1 MAHFAGQGSG
11 ADLMN
16 TLRGVILSLA
26 LTIAIA
32 PGTAEAQGRIK
43 PVTEC
48 LKKVWEYFGKPVTKG
63 AAEKVG
69 GVAAEYFIDKIRKSG
84 SSATIS
90 DSDVQALQQRGLS
103 DCQIREA
110 IMAMQEIRP
119 VNVPPRGYSAQAHC
133 ARTGAVGT
141 AHNMPSPQQ
150 AVDHAVYDCAY
161 RGGIP
166 DCCRQGVR
174 VTP

>member
-1 MAHFAGQGSG
+1 
-11 ADLMN
+11 MN
-16 TLRGVILSLA
+16 LLRAVTLGVA
-26 LTIAIA
+26 LTIAVA

-84 SSATIS
+84 RGSGPSGSAPITEADI
-90 DSDVQALQQRGLS
+90 QALQRHGLS

-110 IMAMQEIRP
+110 IMAMQGMGT
-119 VNVPPRGYSAQAHC
+119 VNVPSRGYSAQAHC

-150 AVDHAVYDCAY
+150 AIEHAVYDCAY

-174 VTP
+174 VQP

>member
-1 MAHFAGQGSG
+1 
-11 ADLMN
+11 MN
-16 TLRGVILSLA
+16 LLRAVILGVALLLA
-26 LTIAIA
+26 AS
-32 PGTAEAQGRIK
+32 PGTAEAQGK
-43 PVTEC
+43 GKAVSEC
-48 LKKVWEYFGKPVTKG
+48 LKKVWEYFGKPVTTG

-84 SSATIS
+84 SASAPIT
-90 DSDVQALQQRGLS
+90 DTDVQALQQRYGLS

-110 IMAMQEIRP
+110 IMAMQGIRP

-141 AHNMPSPQQ
+141 AHNMSSPQQ
-150 AVDHAVYDCAY
+150 AVEHAVYDCTY

-166 DCCRQGVR
+166 DCCRQGAR

>member
-1 MAHFAGQGSG
+1 
-11 ADLMN
+11 MN
-16 TLRGVILSLA
+16 LLRALTLSVA
-26 LTIAIA
+26 LTIAVM
-32 PGTAEAQGRIK
+32 PGTTEAQQGKIK

-48 LKKVWEYFGKPVTKG
+48 LKKVWEYFGKPVTQG

-84 SSATIS
+84 SASAPIS
-90 DSDVQALQQRGLS
+90 DNDVQALQRRGLS
-103 DCQIREA
+103 DCEIRQA
-110 IMAMQEIRP
+110 IMALQNMQP
-119 VNVPPRGYSAQAHC
+119 VNTPPRGYSAQAHC

-150 AVDHAVYDCAY
+150 AIEHAVYDCAY
-161 RGGIP
+161 RGGVP

-174 VTP
+174 VAP

>member
-1 MAHFAGQGSG
+1 M
-11 ADLMN
+11 
-16 TLRGVILSLA
+16 LSVA
-26 LTIAIA
+26 LLIAA
-32 PGTAEAQGRIK
+32 TPASVEAQGKIK

-48 LKKVWEYFGKPVTKG
+48 LKKVWEYFGKPVTQG

-84 SSATIS
+84 SVSAPIT
-90 DSDVQALQQRGLS
+90 DNDVQALQRRGLS
-103 DCQIREA
+103 DCEIREA
-110 IMAMQEIRP
+110 ITALQNMRP
-119 VNVPPRGYSAQAHC
+119 VNTPPRGYSAQAHC

-150 AVDHAVYDCAY
+150 AIEHAVYDCAY
-161 RGGIP
+161 RGGVP

-174 VTP
+174 VAP